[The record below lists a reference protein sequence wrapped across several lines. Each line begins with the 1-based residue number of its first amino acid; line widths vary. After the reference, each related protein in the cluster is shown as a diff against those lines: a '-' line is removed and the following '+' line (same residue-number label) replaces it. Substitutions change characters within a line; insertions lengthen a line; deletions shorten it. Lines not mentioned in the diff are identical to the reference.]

1 VKQTIK
7 RWTVIGLIL
16 TILGGGLSADDRDE
30 PVDILVALDKSLSM
44 EEEIEAVKQ
53 YVSTHIV
60 ENLLQNGDFFL
71 ITAFYGEA
79 NVIVSDFI
87 KGEDHKE
94 QVESIISSIEADG
107 RFTDIGNALDSLK
120 DQVAKYST
128 PGRKKTLLLITDG
141 KHEPPPGSKYYS
153 KDGSYSHEY
162 LEGMTSETQKEG
174 WKIIVIGLGD
184 DSARDLAEA
193 LDAEYV
199 ETVESPSATEL
210 DAMIPDLTGV
220 IRVVGDPRFSAVN
233 RKNRADLTLALETRL
248 FSEPP
253 VIKIRSIALTA
264 DGHAEDNILAEP
276 VERELLKEGETKL
289 TMPLQLDGTLPPG
302 SYEGTLV
309 FGFAGP
315 ERFPRELAVS
325 FRVKSFLQNAPWV
338 IPVGIAALALLGLL
352 LFFLF
357 RLIGKGRK
365 VNFRMIVEE
374 KPLKKGKDTF
384 TARTGKPL
392 YLKESLDVF
401 DIGDKKTT
409 NAIAVLNLGDSGL
422 SLKALKEDRFPE
434 LKSSPRNVLGSAYLI
449 RSESGKDYHVKF
461 VNV

>member
-1 VKQTIK
+1 M
-7 RWTVIGLIL
+7 VIRIAAVGLIL
-16 TILGGGLSADDRDE
+16 IGLGGWISADDRDE

-44 EEEIEAVKQ
+44 EEEIEAVKE

-79 NVIVSDFI
+79 NVIVSDFV
-87 KGEDHKE
+87 KGDEHKK
-94 QVESIISSIEADG
+94 QVNSVISSIEADG
-107 RFTDIGNALDSLK
+107 RFTDIGNALDELK
-120 DQVAKYST
+120 EQVEKYSNT
-128 PGRKKTLLLITDG
+128 GRKKTLLLITDG

-153 KDGSYSHEY
+153 KDGTYSHEY

-174 WKIIVIGLGD
+174 WKIIVIGLGSE
-184 DSARDLAEA
+184 SAKELAEA

-199 ETVESPSATEL
+199 ETVESPTAAEL

-220 IRVVGDPRFSAVN
+220 ISVVGDPRFSPVN
-233 RKNRADLTLALETRL
+233 RKNRANLELILETRL

-253 VIKIRSIALTA
+253 VVKIRSIALTA
-264 DGHAEDNILAEP
+264 NGHAEDNILAEP
-276 VERELLKEGETKL
+276 VEQELPNEGQTEI
-289 TMPLQLDGTLPPG
+289 TMPLQLDGTLQPG
-302 SYEGTLV
+302 TYQGTLI
-309 FGFAGP
+309 FNFAGP
-315 ERFPRELAVS
+315 ERFDRELPVT

-338 IPVGIAALALLGLL
+338 IPVGIAALALLAFLVILL
-352 LFFLF
+352 I
-357 RLIGKGRK
+357 RHVGKGRK
-365 VNFRMIVEE
+365 ITFRMIVEE

-384 TARTGKPL
+384 TARIGRPL
-392 YLKESLDVF
+392 YLKESMDVF

-409 NAIAVLNLGDSGL
+409 NSIAVMNLSDSGL
-422 SLKALKEDRFPE
+422 SLKALKDDRFPE

-461 VNV
+461 VNA